1 MTRAF
6 ASLVLA
12 SAAVVFL
19 ASSAQAADG
28 DATLDGMYASTG
40 VNPDGSQYKGFV
52 HISHRGDSLVV
63 SWMFPQA
70 ANGSMVLVPNSVGV
84 GVVSDGM
91 LAVSYYTS
99 RAAGIV
105 LYRIEEDGQRLAG
118 HWTVAGSDGSVY
130 TETLVKLPWQVVPG
144 AGDAP
149 DTAKPEPDPEP
160 EHKPLRPKGSGE
172 V

>member
-1 MTRAF
+1 MIRAF

-12 SAAVVFL
+12 SVAVVFL
-19 ASSAQAADG
+19 AASAQAAEG
-28 DATLDGMYASTG
+28 ESTLDGMYASTG

-63 SWMFPQA
+63 SWMFPQT

-91 LAVSYYTS
+91 LAVSYYSS

-105 LYRIEEDGQRLAG
+105 LYRIEEDGHRLAG
-118 HWTVAGSDGSVY
+118 HWTVAGSDGNVY

-144 AGDAP
+144 GGDSP
-149 DTAKPEPDPEP
+149 DTAAPGAEPAPAP
-160 EHKPLRPKGSGE
+160 KPLRPVGSGE